1 MALDYVEH
9 VFGPGETIQ
18 AIIRKN
24 NHMAMSSKML
34 QTLTN
39 RYNELNENKIPRP
52 GDRVRI
58 PLFVG
63 FVGMP
68 QKEKSYT
75 NG

>member
-24 NHMAMSSKML
+24 NHMAMTSKML
-34 QTLTN
+34 QILTN
-39 RYNELNENKIPRP
+39 RYNELNDNNLPHP
-52 GDRVRI
+52 GDRVKI

-63 FVGMP
+63 FIAMP
-68 QKEKSYT
+68 QTEKSYT
-75 NG
+75 ND